1 MPGTRAEQ
9 FGSGGHVGHAGS
21 AGHAGSWNQIRSGLV
36 WPSLLRTAGLAL
48 RPARLGFGVIMIV
61 AVALLD
67 RLGQSWSGRDQGP
80 ITTLASNAGG
90 SLSSVVRGVLRLEP
104 GAGARAGFG
113 QIRGLLDDLWLA
125 PLSSITIIA
134 LSMLVVGVLGLAT
147 ARSAATESARLKKQ
161 TWTEAMGF
169 AVSRWTSAWLTLF
182 GPVLI
187 STLLLAF
194 LAAAGWAGLS
204 LPWLQAVGGAL
215 FCFAM
220 LIATAVV
227 LLLALTLLGAPMLL
241 PALACEAT
249 DGIDAVQRTMAYVAA
264 RPLQYGAYVL
274 ILCVQAAITTALLIM
289 LAVLVS
295 ETARA
300 AATAWTPTSVD
311 PGRVLEGS
319 SASLRAMNAGILF
332 WLNVPLLL
340 VGGYVTSFVHTGG
353 TVLYLAMRRVC
364 DGQDVDDV
372 WMPGSIPG
380 LRDPEMDRRPSGAGA
395 AGEGGDDDE

>member
-1 MPGTRAEQ
+1 MAGTRAGQ
-9 FGSGGHVGHAGS
+9 FGQIGQAGQAGHVG
-21 AGHAGSWNQIRSGLV
+21 SWSQLRSGLV

-48 RPARLGFGVIMIV
+48 RPARLGFGVLMIV

-67 RLGQSWSGRDQGP
+67 RLGRTWSGRDDGP
-80 ITTLASNAGG
+80 ITTLAANAGG
-90 SLSSVVRGVLRLEP
+90 SLASVVRGVFRLEP

-113 QIRGLLDDLWLA
+113 QIRSLLDDLWLA

-161 TWTEAMGF
+161 SWTEAMGF
-169 AVSRWTSAWLTLF
+169 AVSRWASAWLTLL
-182 GPVLI
+182 GPVLV
-187 STLLLAF
+187 SALLLLF

-204 LPWLQAVGGAL
+204 LPWVQAVGGVL
-215 FCFAM
+215 FGLAM

-241 PALACEAT
+241 PSLACEAT

-300 AATAWTPTSVD
+300 TATAWTPPSVD
-311 PGRVLEGS
+311 PGQVVEGS
-319 SASLRAMNAGILF
+319 NASLRAMNAGVLF
-332 WLNVPLLL
+332 WLNLPLLM
-340 VGGYVTSFVHTGG
+340 VGGYVASFVHTGG

-372 WMPGSIPG
+372 WMPGSVPG
-380 LRDPEMDRRPSGAGA
+380 LRDPQMDRRGGA
-395 AGEGGDDDE
+395 AGRGEGGDDDE